1 MLSLMRSWWSGSTGN
16 RLHAL
21 VAHPTPVLTSYRTGK
36 ALVCIARELRTQI
49 CEIHRLF
56 MLHFFILPQRNCFS
70 SILFSLH
77 TASGEEAFSV
87 HGLALRDSH
96 LGGVPAL
103 LQYNTMLKV
112 IRLCNCRFTI
122 VAESLQQVRQQLKKL
137 EELEQKFTYDPD
149 PITKNKQVLQDRTYS
164 LFKQLIQR

>member
-1 MLSLMRSWWSGSTGN
+1 MLSV
-16 RLHAL
+16 HCL
-21 VAHPTPVLTSYRTGK
+21 V
-36 ALVCIARELRTQI
+36 
-49 CEIHRLF
+49 
-56 MLHFFILPQRNCFS
+56 
-70 SILFSLH
+70 
-77 TASGEEAFSV
+77 
-87 HGLALRDSH
+87 LRDSH
-96 LGGVPAL
+96 LAGVSVL
-103 LQYNTMLKV
+103 LQYKNMLKV